1 MTLHIG
7 LKLRAA
13 ILATGVAGCLAAV
26 ACTSSDKKNQDASAA
41 NARLSPEEQKKLD
54 ELAAEIDL
62 GRNMAGRLLAHYG
75 ALENEGLIGYVNQV
89 GNYVA
94 SFGDHPERRY
104 MFAVLDSEM
113 VNAFACPGGY
123 ILVTLGALRNARNEA
138 ELAAVLGHESAH
150 VGLQHMYKTL
160 KKMDSKE
167 LDSVAKAADKKS
179 MNDENF
185 KARSRPDPSEKSE
198 AGELIARYLSGAT
211 GVSVLQ
217 AAKAGMSLILEKGL
231 DHEMEFEADREGVKY
246 AINAGYSPK
255 GMVEFLTRL
264 QKNKSKANTKILE
277 TTHPSLKDRLDQV
290 SNLLVKM
297 NLENTAGS
305 LGEARFNKVFKLLPA
320 AKEKPA
326 KVSLMTGDD
335 KMNGVQSSK

>member
-1 MTLHIG
+1 MRFTLPRQLHSIILCIG
-7 LKLRAA
+7 FSSAFA
-13 ILATGVAGCLAAV
+13 MW
-26 ACTSSDKKNQDASAA
+26 ACTSSQKKSEEEAA
-41 NARLSPEEQKKLD
+41 AKARLSPEEQKKLD
-54 ELAAEIDL
+54 EMAAEIDL

-75 ALENEGLIGYVNQV
+75 ALDNEGLTGYINQV

-94 SFGDHPERRY
+94 SYGDHPERRY
-104 MFAVLDSEM
+104 MFAVLDTEM

-150 VGLQHMYKTL
+150 VGLQHMYQTL

-167 LDSVAKAADKKS
+167 LDAVAKVADKKTA
-179 MNDENF
+179 NDENF

-198 AGELIARYLSGAT
+198 TAEMLARYLSGAT

-264 QKNKSKANTKILE
+264 QKNKAKANTKILE
-277 TTHPSLKDRLDQV
+277 STHPSLNDRLMQV
-290 SNLLVKM
+290 NNLLVKM
-297 NLENTAGS
+297 NVQDTAGS
-305 LGEARFNKVFKLLPA
+305 LGEARFNKVFEQLPA
-320 AKEKPA
+320 LKEKPA
-326 KVSLMTGDD
+326 KVSINLQG
-335 KMNGVQSSK
+335 GAESSKN